1 MQCALQ
7 KQINGVKNLLVIGV
21 TGQTGAGKGAVC
33 ESLRATGCV
42 HIDAD
47 KLVHSIYEKD
57 TALLRTLALEFGA
70 EILNRDG
77 ALNRKALAGAAFASP
92 ERTEKLNSIVHPA
105 VTSEIRK
112 ILKKEQK
119 SGTKS
124 VIIDAI
130 ALFESGEDALC
141 DFTAAVT
148 APEEIRKARIK
159 ARDGLTEAEAL
170 LRIHAQKE
178 EAFYTGRADIVVR
191 NYPPY
196 KLNDEV
202 EKILLWINEKQ

>member
-1 MQCALQ
+1 M
-7 KQINGVKNLLVIGV
+7 LVIGV
-21 TGQTGAGKGAVC
+21 TGQTGAGKGTVC
-33 ESLRATGCV
+33 ERLRAAGCFHV
-42 HIDAD
+42 DAD
-47 KLVHSIYEKD
+47 KLVHTIYEKN
-57 TALLRTLALEFGA
+57 TALLRTLAMEFGA
-70 EILNRDG
+70 EILDRDG

-105 VTSEIRK
+105 VTVEIRK
-112 ILKKEQK
+112 ILEKEQK

-130 ALFESGEDALC
+130 ALFESGADALC

-148 APEEIRKARIK
+148 APEAIRKARIK
-159 ARDGLTEAEAL
+159 VRDSLTEEEAV
-170 LRIHAQKE
+170 LRICAQKE
-178 EAFYTGRADIVVR
+178 EAFYTERADIVVR

-202 EKILLWINEKQ
+202 EKILVWINEKQ